1 MPDKHLFGSSGI
13 RTKISQELLQTA
25 FRVGLAIGNPQ
36 NSVIVA
42 CDTRTSS
49 EAMKHCILGGLLGA
63 GAKVYDAGIV
73 PTPTLAYA
81 TRNFDIGV
89 MITASHNPP
98 EYNGIKLWNSDGS
111 AYHSAQRKELET
123 VLKQKSANLASWCEM
138 GKCLPFIGATEEHID
153 RIARDFSSTLNAK
166 VVVDCGCG
174 TASMVTPHLLRAM
187 GCEVLAISSHPS
199 GFFPRD
205 GEPNADSLEQLS
217 SLVRATGSNI
227 GIAHDGDA
235 DRMMV
240 VDENGIFVSGD
251 KLLVLLAQALDC
263 RSVITTVETSMAIEE
278 QGFSVVRTEVG
289 DPFVSEQIKKDK
301 ADFGG
306 EPSGAWI
313 FPSVSFCPDGIYA
326 AAVAAKI
333 AAEDKI
339 SARVN
344 SIQSYP
350 LLRGS
355 VHVDTSIIHKLE
367 QELSMISK
375 SNSSTKLSKI
385 DGIRLSFEDGWLL
398 VRPSGTEPKIRVT
411 AEARNQ
417 ERADSIY
424 NLGIQAINRCME
436 NC

>member
-13 RTKISQELLQTA
+13 RTKVSQELLQIA

-36 NSVIVA
+36 SSIIVA

-49 EAMKHCILGGLLGA
+49 EAMKHSILGGLLGA
-63 GAKVYDAGIV
+63 GANVYDAGV
-73 PTPTLAYA
+73 APTPTLAYA
-81 TRNFDIGV
+81 ARNFDIGI

-111 AYHSAQRKELET
+111 AFGSAQRKELET
-123 VLKQKSANLASWCEM
+123 VLRQKTINSASWHEM
-138 GKCLPFIGATEEHID
+138 GKYLPFSGAAQEHIN
-153 RIARDFSSTLNAK
+153 RILQDFSSTINTK

-187 GCEVLAISSHPS
+187 GCDVLAISSHPS

-205 GEPNADSLEQLS
+205 GEPNAESLKHLS
-217 SLVRATGSNI
+217 SLVKATGYDI

-240 VDENGIFVSGD
+240 VDENGVFVPGD
-251 KLLVLLAQALDC
+251 KLLVLIAQALGC
-263 RSVITTVETSMAIEE
+263 RNVITTVETSMAIEE

-313 FPSVSFCPDGIYA
+313 FPNISYCPDGIYA

-333 AAEDKI
+333 AAEEKI
-339 SARVN
+339 STHIN

-355 VHVDTSIIHKLE
+355 VQVDTGIMHKLE
-367 QELSMISK
+367 QELSKI
-375 SNSSTKLSKI
+375 SNSDSTTKLSKI
-385 DGIRLSFEDGWLL
+385 DGIRLAFEDGWLL
-398 VRPSGTEPKIRVT
+398 VRPSGTEPKIRLT

-417 ERADSIY
+417 ERVDSIY
-424 NLGIQAINRCME
+424 DLGIQAINRCM
-436 NC
+436 